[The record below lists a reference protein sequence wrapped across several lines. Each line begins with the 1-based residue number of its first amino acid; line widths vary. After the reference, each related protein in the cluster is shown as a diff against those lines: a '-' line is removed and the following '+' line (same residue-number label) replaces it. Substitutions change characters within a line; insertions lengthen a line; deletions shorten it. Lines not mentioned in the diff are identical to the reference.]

1 MQTKKLG
8 EIFRISGKEKG
19 GLEPLPVM
27 SIKKYRGLV
36 DRTEKSK
43 NRIKYV
49 NTSNYKI
56 VYKNELVVGYPITEG
71 LIGFQKKYKKAYVSR
86 SYDVWKLREG
96 ISCEIEF
103 IDRYLKSNTAQL
115 IYESKI
121 RRGFIRSDITQ
132 DDFLSIRVPFPPLHD
147 QRRIAAV
154 LMRVESLITKRK
166 ESIEALDK
174 ILIGTFIEM
183 FGDPARNEKE
193 WETIELKNF
202 GEIITGNTPSRKD
215 SDNYSP
221 EFIEWIKTDNI
232 IADRMYLTKAAECLS
247 KKGLVKAKSVQPGA
261 ILVACVSGS
270 IESIGRAAIANRS
283 VAFNQQIIAIQ
294 PNEKTNSLFLYWLFK
309 ISRLYIQ
316 FHAKK
321 VIHHTLTKGDFERIK
336 MICPSLIHQEQFAV
350 VVEKVESLKVQYT
363 QSFDELKSLYSSL
376 SQRAFKGEL
385 DLGKV
390 PVIYEADKRIEIEVE
405 EHIMTRDNDLKMKDK
420 DEFTDK
426 DLVQIMKKYSGKIFS
441 FNEIWTEIE
450 IVKDKKT
457 PSRNDIQN
465 RIIRLLE
472 SDQVKIQQVFDKL
485 TAHEDTKY
493 SEKQIAFRSNYEN

>member
-1 MQTKKLG
+1 MQTKRLG
-8 EIFRISGKEKG
+8 EILRISGKEKG
-19 GLEPLPVM
+19 GIEPLPVM
-27 SIKKYRGLV
+27 FLKKYHGLV
-36 DRTEKSK
+36 DQTEKSK

-49 NTSNYKI
+49 NTSNYRI
-56 VYKNELVVGYPITEG
+56 VQKNELVTCYPIAEG
-71 LIGFQKKYKKAYVSR
+71 LMGFQKKYKKAYVSR
-86 SYDVWKLREG
+86 SYDVWKLRED
-96 ISCEIEF
+96 ISCDMEF
-103 IDRYLKSNTAQL
+103 IDRYLKSKTAQL
-115 IYESKI
+115 NYESQI
-121 RRGFIRSDITQ
+121 SRGFTKSDIAKKN
-132 DDFLSIRVPFPPLHD
+132 FLSIRVPFPPLND
-147 QRRIAAV
+147 QRRIADV
-154 LMRVESLITKRK
+154 LMRVELLIAKRK
-166 ESIEALDK
+166 ESIEALNE

-183 FGDPARNEKE
+183 FGDPVRNEKG
-193 WETIELKNF
+193 WETKELKNF
-202 GEIITGNTPSRKD
+202 GEIINGNTPSRKD

-221 EFIEWIKTDNI
+221 KFIEWIKTNNI
-232 IADRMYLTKAAECLS
+232 TLDEMYLTKATEYLS

-261 ILVACVSGS
+261 ILVSCTSGS

-294 PNEKTNSLFLYWLFK
+294 PNEKINSLFLYWLFK

-321 VIHHTLTKGDFERIK
+321 GIHHTLTKGDFERIK

-350 VVEKVESLKVQYT
+350 VVEKVESLKVQNN
-363 QSFDELKSLYSSL
+363 QSLDELKSLYSSL

-390 PVIYEADKRIEIEVE
+390 PVIYEADKRIELEVE
-405 EHIMTRDNDLKMKDK
+405 EHIMTRDNNLKMKGK

-441 FNEIWTEIE
+441 YNEIWKEIE
-450 IVKDKKT
+450 SVKDKKT